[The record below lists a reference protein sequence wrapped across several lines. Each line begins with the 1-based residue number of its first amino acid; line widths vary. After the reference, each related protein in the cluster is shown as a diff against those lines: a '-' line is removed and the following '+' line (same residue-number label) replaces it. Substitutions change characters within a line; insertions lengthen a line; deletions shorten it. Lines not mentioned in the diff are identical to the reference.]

1 MQTTA
6 AVAVRGAENP
16 FRKQGFLCLGPL
28 LRCNLGRNIGCIKA
42 GMLIVISVAMG
53 VRDTKPICSVSL
65 DLPGRT
71 RAAAALENA
80 GRKMSTVTTAA
91 PATATLGATRWSQ
104 LIFVILCMVLIANL
118 QYGWTLFVNP
128 INKATGWSIAA
139 IQFAYSVFIAL
150 ETWLTPIQGWIVD
163 VLGPK
168 RGPKVMVAFG
178 GLAVALGWLI
188 NSVADSL
195 TMLYVG
201 AIISGAGGGAIYATS
216 VGHAVKWFPDRRGLA
231 VGLTAAG
238 YGAGAALTVI
248 PIRYMIDTS
257 GYQSA
262 FFWFGLLQGG
272 VVFILAWLLRA
283 PEPGELPSTAA
294 PKVQQSKR
302 SYSPGEVLKAPVFWL
317 MYIMFVMVSAS
328 GLMAAAQIA
337 PIASDFG
344 VANTVVLLGGTTL
357 TVALIVDNVAN
368 GAARPL
374 FGWISDNIGREYT
387 MAIAFGLGGL
397 AYWLLGSLG
406 TAPWAFVV
414 FAAMI
419 FLTWGEIFSLFPSTC
434 TDTFG
439 PKFATVNLSLLYTAK
454 GTSAFLTPLA
464 NVIKDATGSWH
475 MVFLVTTLMNF
486 AVVGLALFVLR
497 PMRRRAM
504 EQSG

>member
-1 MQTTA
+1 M
-6 AVAVRGAENP
+6 
-16 FRKQGFLCLGPL
+16 
-28 LRCNLGRNIGCIKA
+28 I
-42 GMLIVISVAMG
+42 M
-53 VRDTKPICSVSL
+53 
-65 DLPGRT
+65 
-71 RAAAALENA
+71 
-80 GRKMSTVTTAA
+80 
-91 PATATLGATRWSQ
+91 
-104 LIFVILCMVLIANL
+104 IANL

-128 INKATGWSIAA
+128 INKTHGWSIAA

-150 ETWLTPIQGWIVD
+150 ETWLTPIEGWIVD

-168 RGPKVMVAFG
+168 RGPKLVVAAG
-178 GLAVALGWLI
+178 GLLVAVGWVI

-195 TMLYVG
+195 AMLYVG
-201 AIISGAGGGAIYATS
+201 AIVSGTGGGAIYATS

-248 PIRYMIDTS
+248 PIRYVIDTS
-257 GYQSA
+257 GYEAA
-262 FFWFGLLQGG
+262 FLWFGIFQGG
-272 VVFILAWLLRA
+272 AVFLLAWLLRA
-283 PEPGELPSTAA
+283 PVPGEIPASFA
-294 PKVQQSKR
+294 PKVQQSAK
-302 SYSPGEVLKAPVFWL
+302 SYSPAEVLTTPVFWL

-368 GAARPL
+368 GTARPL

-387 MAIAFGLGGL
+387 MAIAFGLGGI

-406 TAPWAFVV
+406 TSPWAFVV
-414 FAAMI
+414 FAALI

-454 GTSAFLTPLA
+454 GTSAFLTPVA
-464 NVIKDATGSWH
+464 NLIKDATGGWQ

-486 AVVGLALFVLR
+486 VVVALALFVLR

-504 EQSG
+504 ERT